1 MSEPKRRKE
10 VTTPPSK
17 APGESG
23 DPEARRE
30 AEEALAPG
38 EGDGEAGDAL
48 SPNTAA
54 QKRVAERKPSK
65 D

>member
-1 MSEPKRRKE
+1 MSEHKRRHE

-23 DPEARRE
+23 DREARRE

-38 EGDGEAGDAL
+38 QGDGEAGDAL
-48 SPNTAA
+48 SPNSET
-54 QKRVAERKPSK
+54 QKRAAKRNGAGG
-65 D
+65 

>member
-1 MSEPKRRKE
+1 MSEQRRNGA
-10 VTTPPSK
+10 TTPPSK

-30 AEEALAPG
+30 AEEALEPG

-48 SPNTAA
+48 SPNTAT
-54 QKRVAERKPSK
+54 QKRVAGQEPSK